1 MRTSLFAGITLAVLA
16 ASAAASAASTS
27 GHFYTHTTSRT
38 KTVLPNGNTSV
49 RWDYYILQVT
59 DNASDPLNNTAGHCT
74 GNAIL
79 DKQGKD
85 LAASGICFFKDEAGD
100 SLPLTWTMDEAGTAK
115 CPFGCGH
122 VTILPGTGKFK
133 GMTGR
138 GTFDQT
144 HLFGDHEGSS
154 GTLKINYN
162 NR

>member
-1 MRTSLFAGITLAVLA
+1 MRTFVFSALTLAVLA

-38 KTVLPNGNTSV
+38 KTALPDGNTSV
-49 RWDYYILQVT
+49 RWNYYILQVT
-59 DNASDPLNNTAGHCT
+59 DNASDPLNNTAGNCS

-79 DKQGKD
+79 DKQGKE

-100 SLPLTWTMDEAGTAK
+100 SVPLSWATDEAGTAK
-115 CPFGCGH
+115 CPYGCGH
-122 VTILPGTGKFK
+122 FTFLPGTGKFK
-133 GMTGR
+133 GMTGG
-138 GTFDQT
+138 GTFDET

-154 GTLKINYN
+154 GTLKINHG